1 MRALALLVAKGP
13 RLLLVSW
20 LSLPVWLRLLAPP
33 AVMVTLW
40 QLSSI
45 TPEPSPPSV
54 VRAFLHNGA
63 HIVAYA
69 TLASTFLLLRPL
81 SALTERHGPIGW
93 SAFSVLLSSAY
104 GMVDE
109 WHQSTVPGRVSSYGD
124 LLSDFSGGVL
134 GVVLALAVLRLDRAL
149 ALHVPICLLACTV
162 CVSIATW
169 VSW

>member
-1 MRALALLVAKGP
+1 MRALASLVAKGP

-81 SALTERHGPIGW
+81 PVLLARSIPFGWALL
-93 SAFSVLLSSAY
+93 SVLLSAAY

-109 WHQSTVPGRVSSYGD
+109 WHQAHVPGRVCSYGD

-134 GVVLALAVLRLDRAL
+134 GVVLALAVLRFDRNL
-149 ALHVPICLLACTV
+149 ALCVPICLLVCAT

>member
-1 MRALALLVAKGP
+1 MNAPVLRVAQGP
-13 RLLLVSW
+13 RLLLVW
-20 LSLPVWLRLLAPP
+20 WGSLPVWLRLLAPP
-33 AVMVTLW
+33 AVMATLW

-63 HIVAYA
+63 HIVAYG
-69 TLASTFLLLRPL
+69 TLASTFLLLRRL
-81 SALTERHGPIGW
+81 SALTDRHGPVRW
-93 SAFSVLLSSAY
+93 SAFSVLLAFAY

-109 WHQSTVPGRVSSYGD
+109 WHQSTVPGRVCSYGD
-124 LLSDFSGGVL
+124 LLSDLSGGVL
-134 GVVLALAVLRLDRAL
+134 GVVFALAVLRKDRIL
-149 ALHVPICLLACTV
+149 ACCVPMCLLVCAG